1 MSFNHIVVQDI
12 LRDKWTYISYFL
24 SSMFS
29 IIIFFLFTVIAFHPS
44 LNSIDPDSTLGI
56 SLMLASMLVY
66 LFSFIF
72 IAYSIMAFLKKKTKT
87 LGIFMITGASMKQI
101 RTLVFRENI
110 LIGVL
115 SIIAAIVL
123 GLVITPLFLM
133 GAKVVLKAE
142 TFGMYI
148 PIKAIVLTVGLFLVL
163 FVVISKIMTRFINK
177 EASIQ
182 LLKSDIVIEKSI
194 KSHYLLLI
202 ISITI
207 SATLAYLLKID
218 PDIVGRFGVLY
229 YIVFFASI
237 LSTIYL
243 IISQGM
249 CFLLKIFEK
258 SPAYMRKTN
267 MLLASNLNAKMKS
280 HANMLF
286 LITILLSGVFLCT
299 SILFSSYYNV
309 EKDSEANYP
318 YSFQYIADPKAD
330 ASMVKADVEY
340 LEKQL
345 STVDSQKYFIEFKS
359 NEDKRL
365 GYMSVSNYNLLK
377 NQTISLKDKEFIA
390 VAGNRD
396 LPPITNTHEDNYL
409 KNLKLASVDERNL
422 LSTGFQKTYF
432 IVPDLLYNSI
442 DYPVYKTY
450 LFELDNWTT
459 HTELARKITEDL
471 PTISQQRYIT
481 SKIGLYDS
489 EMFVKSVMF
498 FIGSMLSLIFL
509 SAAMSILY
517 FYLQTTLLQEKEK
530 YLGIQKLGLSKNE
543 LFTVVS
549 KELAILIFV
558 PFAIAITMLFAT
570 LFAMRTMVST
580 AFLQVSLISSICFFI
595 LFFVSYLFIRKN
607 YFKRLLSN

>member
-1 MSFNHIVVQDI
+1 MSFNHIVVQNI
-12 LRDKWTYISYFL
+12 LRDKWTYVSYFL

-44 LNSIDPDSTLGI
+44 LNSMDPGSTLGI

-110 LIGVL
+110 LIGVMA
-115 SIIAAIVL
+115 IIAAIIL

-133 GAKVVLKAE
+133 GAKAVLKAE

-194 KSHYLLLI
+194 NSHYLLLI

-207 SATLAYLLKID
+207 STTLAYLLKID
-218 PDIVGRFGVLY
+218 HDIVVSFGILY

-286 LITILLSGVFLCT
+286 LITILISGVFLCT

-309 EKDSEANYP
+309 AKDSEANYP

-377 NQTISLKDKEFIA
+377 NQTVSLNNNEFIA
-390 VAGNRD
+390 VAGNHK
-396 LPPITNTHEDNYL
+396 LAPITNIDEDHYL
-409 KNLKLASVDERNL
+409 KHLKLASVDERNL
-422 LSTGFQKTYF
+422 LSTGFQQTYF

-450 LFELDNWTT
+450 IFELDNWTT

-471 PTISQQRYIT
+471 PTISQQRYVT
-481 SKIGLYDS
+481 SKIDLYDS
-489 EMFVKSVMF
+489 ELFVKSVMF

-530 YLGIQKLGLSKNE
+530 YLGIRKLGLSKKE

-558 PFAIAITMLFAT
+558 PFAIAITMLFVT

-580 AFLQVSLISSICFFI
+580 TFLKVSLMSSVCFFI